1 MGFLNLAM
9 KGGIP
14 GKPMNP
20 NMPPQM
26 PQGMG
31 PMSNTE
37 MGGLMGAFSGNP
49 GFQDQLGAIMG
60 GQGPGRMAPQ
70 FTPPQMPMNTMP
82 PMGAAGGGLGR
93 GMRPANPMGGPLS
106 NMDMM
111 ALLQQRQQR

>member
-20 NMPPQM
+20 NFMPPQM
-26 PQGMG
+26 PQMG
-31 PMSNTE
+31 
-37 MGGLMGAFSGNP
+37 GGLMGAFSGNP

-82 PMGAAGGGLGR
+82 PMGGDPRGGLGQGALG
-93 GMRPANPMGGPLS
+93 GMRPIGPM
-106 NMDMM
+106 M
-111 ALLQQRQQR
+111 RYR